1 MNNTFKNKKNGRI
14 VYFRDLCIIEGYV
27 EKTEND
33 GIFTIDVCSED
44 DDAIVYED
52 KETHKTFV
60 MPVLAFLNTYEP
72 YDPADD
78 LLSIAK
84 KYTEN
89 ATEDNGTAP
98 GTE

>member
-1 MNNTFKNKKNGRI
+1 MNNVFRNKKNKRI
-14 VYFRDLCIIEGYV
+14 VYFKGLCIAEGYV

-33 GIFTIDVCSED
+33 GIFTIDVYSDDED
-44 DDAIVYED
+44 NIMYED
-52 KETHKTFV
+52 KETHKILV
-60 MPVLAFLNTYEP
+60 MPVLTFLNTYEP

-78 LLSIAK
+78 LLSVAK

-89 ATEDNGTAP
+89 ATEDDGTTP